1 MSKKT
6 GQNLVSKSDNFGKKG
21 DSSSHKT
28 DSVST
33 IYKNNKQNIKIK
45 KGANVTKKNGKE
57 NLRAGEDTLS
67 KEDEVEYSQ
76 NILPAKDTTDLDTE
90 TDASEPSKKP
100 RKTHSSRVLIWLKR
114 SWITIRNK
122 TEQCRQ
128 RDKERREEAKTMK
141 RVLNLCQKRTKHV
154 ASDIWKCKYK
164 YT

>member
-1 MSKKT
+1 MSKKK
-6 GQNLVSKSDNFGKKG
+6 GQNLGSKSDNFGKKG

-33 IYKNNKQNIKIK
+33 IYKNNKQNINLK
-45 KGANVTKKNGKE
+45 KGANITKKNGYE
-57 NLRAGEDTLS
+57 NFRADKDTVNQ
-67 KEDEVEYSQ
+67 EDEDEFSQ

-90 TDASEPSKKP
+90 TDTSEPNKKP

-128 RDKERREEAKTMK
+128 RDKERREEAKIMK
-141 RVLNLCQKRTKHV
+141 RVLNLCQKGTKQV
-154 ASDIWKCKYK
+154 ASNMWKCKY
-164 YT
+164 T